1 MIRLVA
7 VALLA
12 LAVGFG
18 MRDVLP
24 RSTSAPVA
32 ARTAVDAPEAQVTLS
47 APGLL

>member
-7 VALLA
+7 ITLLA

-18 MRDVLP
+18 MRDVLQP
-24 RSTSAPVA
+24 TSGPIAGRTSA
-32 ARTAVDAPEAQVTLS
+32 DASEAQVTLS